1 MKCRNCNA
9 DLEPDARFC
18 EVCGTPTQAEP
29 IRTTYKP
36 SRIVIGKRKVPAR
49 NIAVGV
55 ITLALIVA
63 AVCAAIMILNM
74 RGLTSSAESSK
85 SAEAVSSSSSSA
97 AAEEESSS
105 SASSEESEESSS
117 SSASAIPT
125 FDNIAA
131 EEQAR
136 KDATA
141 AGMQVFSGTLH
152 ITTFAKR
159 AEEVNPR
166 YVNSVWEVADS
177 ELALIVFTIPEAVS
191 AYGSQGFIETR
202 NGQESLSLANLDKW
216 REFDGQIVTVAAY
229 PDDLVFP
236 SDLNGA
242 LYSAAGG
249 AVLIAPLTEARTAEL
264 AYTRQGGPDFL
275 PDLKMPEKETKSS
288 KSSENKEQE
297 SRSSAASSGG
307 DFILPD
313 SSSRTY
319 TASELSK
326 FSDYELFIARN
337 EIYARYGR
345 KFQSSDLQSY
355 FDSKSWYHGT
365 LSAGEFDESILSDVE
380 LANAATILSVEESR
394 GSKYL

>member
-29 IRTTYKP
+29 ISTTYKP
-36 SRIVIGKRKVPAR
+36 SRIVIGKRKASAR

-55 ITLALIVA
+55 ITIALIVA
-63 AVCAAIMILNM
+63 AVCVAIMVLNM
-74 RGLTSSAESSK
+74 RGLTSSAENSK

-105 SASSEESEESSS
+105 SASSEASEESSS
-117 SSASAIPT
+117 ESAVPT
-125 FDNIAA
+125 FDNVAA
-131 EEQAR
+131 ELQAR

-159 AEEVNPR
+159 AEEINPR
-166 YVNSVWEVADS
+166 YVNSVWEVGNN
-177 ELALIVFTIPEAVS
+177 ELALIVFTIPETVS
-191 AYGSQGFIETR
+191 AYGSQGVIETR
-202 NGQESLSLANLDKW
+202 NGQESISLANLDKW
-216 REFDGQIVTVAAY
+216 REFDGQTVTVAAY

-288 KSSENKEQE
+288 KSSEKKE
-297 SRSSAASSGG
+297 SKSSAAQSGG
-307 DFILPD
+307 DYILPD
-313 SSSRTY
+313 SASREY

-326 FSDYELFIARN
+326 YSDYELFIARN

-355 FDSKSWYHGT
+355 FESKGWYHGT
-365 LSAGEFDESILSDVE
+365 ISAGEFDESVLSDVE
-380 LANAATILSVEESR
+380 LANAATIRSVEESR

>member
-29 IRTTYKP
+29 ISTTYKP
-36 SRIVIGKRKVPAR
+36 SRIVIGKRKASAR

-55 ITLALIVA
+55 ITIALIVA
-63 AVCAAIMILNM
+63 AVCVAIMVLNM
-74 RGLTSSAESSK
+74 RGLTSSAENSK

-105 SASSEESEESSS
+105 SASSEASEESSS
-117 SSASAIPT
+117 ESAVPT
-125 FDNIAA
+125 FDNVAA
-131 EEQAR
+131 ELQAR

-152 ITTFAKR
+152 IATFAKR
-159 AEEVNPR
+159 AEEINPR
-166 YVNSVWEVADS
+166 YVNSVWEVGNN
-177 ELALIVFTIPEAVS
+177 ELALIVFTIPETVS
-191 AYGSQGFIETR
+191 AYGSQGVIETR
-202 NGQESLSLANLDKW
+202 NGQESISLANLDKW
-216 REFDGQIVTVAAY
+216 REFDGQTVTVAAY

-288 KSSENKEQE
+288 KSSEKKE
-297 SRSSAASSGG
+297 SKSSAAQSGG
-307 DFILPD
+307 DYILPD
-313 SSSRTY
+313 SASREY

-326 FSDYELFIARN
+326 YSDYELFIARN

-355 FDSKSWYHGT
+355 FESKGWYHGT
-365 LSAGEFDESILSDVE
+365 ISAGEFDESVLSDVE
-380 LANAATILSVEESR
+380 LANAATIRSVEESR

>member
-9 DLEPDARFC
+9 ELEPDARFC

-36 SRIVIGKRKVPAR
+36 SRIVIGKRKASAR

-55 ITLALIVA
+55 ITIALIVA
-63 AVCAAIMILNM
+63 AVCVAIMVLNM
-74 RGLTSSAESSK
+74 RGLTSSADSSK

-105 SASSEESEESSS
+105 SASSAESEESSS
-117 SSASAIPT
+117 ASAVPT
-125 FDNIAA
+125 FDNVAA
-131 EEQAR
+131 ELQAR

-159 AEEVNPR
+159 AEEINPR
-166 YVNSVWEVADS
+166 YVNSVWEVGNN
-177 ELALIVFTIPEAVS
+177 ELALIVFTIPETVS
-191 AYGSQGFIETR
+191 AYGSQGIIETR
-202 NGQESLSLANLDKW
+202 NGQESISLANLDKW
-216 REFDGQIVTVAAY
+216 REFDGQTVTIAAY

-249 AVLIAPLTEARTAEL
+249 AVLIAPLTEARANEL
-264 AYTRQGGPDFL
+264 VFTRQGGPDFL
-275 PDLKMPEKETKSS
+275 PELKKPEKETKSS
-288 KSSENKEQE
+288 KSSEKKEQE
-297 SRSSAASSGG
+297 SKSSAAQSGG
-307 DFILPD
+307 DYILPD
-313 SSSRTY
+313 SSSRLY

-345 KFQSSDLQSY
+345 EFQSSDLQSY
-355 FDSKSWYHGT
+355 FESKGWYHGT
-365 LSAGEFDESILSDVE
+365 TSAGEFNESILSDVE
-380 LANAATILSVEESR
+380 LAKAATIRSVEESR
-394 GSKYL
+394 DSKYL

>member
-29 IRTTYKP
+29 ISTTYKP
-36 SRIVIGKRKVPAR
+36 SRIVIGKRKASAR

-55 ITLALIVA
+55 ITIALIVA
-63 AVCAAIMILNM
+63 AVCVAIMVLNM
-74 RGLTSSAESSK
+74 RGLTSSAENSK

-105 SASSEESEESSS
+105 SASSEASEESSS
-117 SSASAIPT
+117 ESAVPT
-125 FDNIAA
+125 FDNVAA
-131 EEQAR
+131 GLQAR

-159 AEEVNPR
+159 AEEINPR
-166 YVNSVWEVADS
+166 YVNSVWEVGNN
-177 ELALIVFTIPEAVS
+177 ELALIVFTIPETVS
-191 AYGSQGFIETR
+191 AYGSQGVIETR
-202 NGQESLSLANLDKW
+202 NGQESISLANLDKW
-216 REFDGQIVTVAAY
+216 REFDGQTVTVAAY

-288 KSSENKEQE
+288 KSSEKKE
-297 SRSSAASSGG
+297 SKSSAAQSGG
-307 DFILPD
+307 DYILPD
-313 SSSRTY
+313 SASREY

-326 FSDYELFIARN
+326 YSDYELFIARN

-355 FDSKSWYHGT
+355 FESKGWYHGT
-365 LSAGEFDESILSDVE
+365 ISADEFDESVLSDVE
-380 LANAATILSVEESR
+380 LANAATIRSVEESR